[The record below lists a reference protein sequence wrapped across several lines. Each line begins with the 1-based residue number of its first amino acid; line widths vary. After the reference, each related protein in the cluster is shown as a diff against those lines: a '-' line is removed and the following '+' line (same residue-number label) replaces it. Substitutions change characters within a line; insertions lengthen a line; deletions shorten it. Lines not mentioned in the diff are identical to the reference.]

1 MNMRNHLHHRLLKAN
16 LFVPAFAYNRRL
28 DARLWDSNLRLRT
41 MPSNSLQMI
50 VWHYIAYMQNAGL
63 PIDDNDI
70 VDIFLHGS
78 TSNYYY
84 DDTSDIDICIVMD
97 VERLSAALRGINI
110 YTITKALQIAWMRKH
125 KIRIYGRGVDISIVD
140 VRQPKYGPDV
150 YKVGPAYSLPRD
162 MWLRRPVRIEDKE
175 IRVLRR
181 RAREIYRRYRR
192 LFRECYKNNMSDTYL
207 DTFLSRLWSERRDAY
222 DRAPLQPIT
231 PETMAFRMM
240 RRCGILNKIK
250 ERMDRIRNKNF
261 TLTV

>member
-1 MNMRNHLHHRLLKAN
+1 
-16 LFVPAFAYNRRL
+16 
-28 DARLWDSNLRLRT
+28 

-162 MWLRRPVRIEDKE
+162 MWLRRPCVSKTKKSVFCGAAPGKYIAATDGCSVNVIKTRCLIHILTHSCHGYGPSVVMPMIVR
-175 IRVLRR
+175 RFSL
-181 RAREIYRRYRR
+181 
-192 LFRECYKNNMSDTYL
+192 
-207 DTFLSRLWSERRDAY
+207 
-222 DRAPLQPIT
+222 
-231 PETMAFRMM
+231 
-240 RRCGILNKIK
+240 
-250 ERMDRIRNKNF
+250 
-261 TLTV
+261 